1 MKENILTE
9 EYCKKLKIKYLIFMI
24 IVYVLFVALALAS
37 LLAFLSKK
45 SYLVLFVA
53 IAGLVLCTIGLV
65 INYRKQNMIENEKL
79 MQTLNEIK
87 EKIDKNS

>member
-9 EYCKKLKIKYLIFMI
+9 EYCKKHKTKYLILMI
-24 IVYVLFVALALAS
+24 VVYVMLVAMILGS
-37 LLAFLSKK
+37 LLAVLSKK
-45 SYLVLFVA
+45 SYLVIIVA
-53 IAGLVLCTIGLV
+53 IVGLVLCTIGFV

-87 EKIDKNS
+87 EKIDNNS